1 LLVQIQA
8 LPEAIERYIDCEK
21 GAPEIEVMADINKLR
36 QVFLNLFRNAFE
48 AIAPH
53 EIVRCLTRDS
63 ISSDRI
69 CISIHN
75 GGHPIP
81 LELLPQIATPF
92 CTTKLSGSGL
102 GLAISNRKLSDLV
115 FMLSQRTN

>member
-1 LLVQIQA
+1 
-8 LPEAIERYIDCEK
+8 
-21 GAPEIEVMADINKLR
+21 MADANKLK

-53 EIVRCLTRDS
+53 ETVRCLIKDS
-63 ISSDRI
+63 IDSDRI

-81 LELLPQIATPF
+81 PELLPQIATPF
-92 CTTKLSGSGL
+92 CTTKPSGSGL
-102 GLAISNRKLSDLV
+102 GLAISKRIIMAHNGELEITSSNAETTVSVYLPAIAYDV
-115 FMLSQRTN
+115 